1 MPTYRVFINKKATG
15 DFVTGTKAED
25 AYINAV
31 SSVTLS
37 DDDDVQLS
45 EVKSSSHSGKNTL
58 AQSIDSITESE
69 L

>member
-15 DFVTGTKAED
+15 DFVTGIKAED

-45 EVKSSSHSGKNTL
+45 EVKSSTHSGKNTL
-58 AQSIDSITESE
+58 AQSIDSVTESE